1 MLENRMNVAN
11 MKNTEPPMAFA
22 MYGNTAPIIALH
34 IQLIRTV
41 IDAALVL
48 NFQFW
53 SLIIA

>member
-1 MLENRMNVAN
+1 
-11 MKNTEPPMAFA
+11 MKNTEPPIAFA

-48 NFQFW
+48 NFQFQ
-53 SLIIA
+53 SLILS